1 MTVDIRLKATCL
13 ALALGAAASGQAAD
27 FVIIN
32 NDAPGVGFNDT
43 TPVAPVG
50 NNPETTLGA
59 QRLFAVQF
67 VTDTWGALLESPVTI
82 NVLTQWADLP
92 CSQNSAVLGS
102 AGTTNVH
109 GNFNNAPV
117 SNTWFHAALA
127 DSIDGT
133 DLNGGNAEIVMNI
146 NVNIDG
152 DPQCLQSATWYLGLD
167 DNNPGGTVD
176 IVPLVLHELGHGL
189 GFSTFVDAS
198 TGARLPPSTGAEG
211 LDDIFMLNLRDTEVD
226 LDWDEMNDAE
236 RAASAINDPDLV
248 WTGPNVTANAS
259 SFVGQGGA
267 FSEGFLRMHA
277 PDPLEQGSSVSHWAL
292 GPWTLLMEPSL
303 SGALFDEV
311 DLTIDLF
318 GDIGWQTT
326 VATDLIFADGFET
339 TPSL

>member
-82 NVLTQWADLP
+82 EVRTQWVDLP
-92 CSQNSAVLGS
+92 CTQNSAVLGS
-102 AGTTNVH
+102 AGPLGVNRDFPNV
-109 GNFNNAPV
+109 PV
-117 SNTWFHAALA
+117 SNTWYPIALA
-127 DSIDGT
+127 NSLAGSDPTADPDI
-133 DLNGGNAEIVMNI
+133 NMNI

-152 DPQCLQSATWYLGLD
+152 DPGCLQGATWYLGLD

-189 GFSTFVDAS
+189 GFLTLVDPADGS
-198 TGARLPPSTGAEG
+198 LFNG
-211 LDDIFMLNLRDTEVD
+211 LDDIYMLNLHDTEVD
-226 LDWDEMNDAE
+226 LDWDEMDDAQ
-236 RAASAINDPDLV
+236 RAASAINDPNLV
-248 WTGPNVTANAS
+248 WTGPSVTANAPG
-259 SFVGQGGA
+259 FVGEASA
-267 FSEGFLRMHA
+267 FSEGFLRMNA
-277 PDPLEQGSSVSHWAL
+277 PDPLQPGSSVSHWAA
-292 GPWTLLMEPSL
+292 GPWILLMEPSL

-326 VATDLIFADGFET
+326 VATDVLFADGFEL
-339 TPSL
+339 PPPP

>member
-1 MTVDIRLKATCL
+1 M
-13 ALALGAAASGQAAD
+13 ALALGAAASAQAAT
-27 FVIIN
+27 FVIVN

-50 NNPETTLGA
+50 NNPEITLGA

-82 NVLTQWADLP
+82 NVQTQWVDLP
-92 CSQNSAVLGS
+92 CSTNSAVLGS
-102 AGTTNVH
+102 AGT
-109 GNFNNAPV
+109 FNIHSGFPNAPIPD
-117 SNTWFHAALA
+117 TWYHAALA
-127 DSIDGT
+127 NSLAGS
-133 DLNGGNAEIVMNI
+133 DLNQVNAEIIMNI

-152 DPQCLQSATWYLGLD
+152 DPGCLQGATWYLGLD
-167 DNNPGGTVD
+167 GNRPGGTVD

-189 GFSTFVDAS
+189 GFSTFVDGA
-198 TGARLPPSTGAEG
+198 TGAQVNNRA
-211 LDDIFMLNLRDTEVD
+211 DVFMRNLRDTEVD
-226 LDWDEMNDAE
+226 LDWDEMDNAQ

-248 WTGPNVTANAS
+248 WSGPSVTASAPDFVSQAS
-259 SFVGQGGA
+259 A
-267 FSEGFLRMHA
+267 FSDGFMRMNA
-277 PDPLEQGSSVSHWAL
+277 PDPLQPGSSVSHWAS

-326 VATDLIFADGFET
+326 VATDVIFADGFES
-339 TPSL
+339 PPPL